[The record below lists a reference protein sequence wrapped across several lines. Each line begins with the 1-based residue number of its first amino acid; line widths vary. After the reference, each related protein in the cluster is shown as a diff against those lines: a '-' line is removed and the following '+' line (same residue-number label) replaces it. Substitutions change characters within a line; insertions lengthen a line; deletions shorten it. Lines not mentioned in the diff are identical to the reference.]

1 MAKIASAL
9 ILVVSAFLGTGLAQT
24 WQADNGNGTYS
35 NPLFFDEFSDPDMIR
50 VGADFYLTGTT
61 MHSMPGLPVLHSR
74 DLVNWTFVSYALD
87 RLDLG
92 PAYHLENGQNIYG
105 QGIWAPCFRYHNGT
119 FYIFSNVNRATT
131 QLFRAK
137 NPAGPWTRTPMK
149 RSFHDLSV
157 LFDDDG
163 KVWVVWGYQGIRLA
177 QLTDD
182 LTDIVPGSE
191 REIIPRSA
199 GMGEGLHLYKIKGK
213 YFLTSAWFMDVMRLP
228 TARADSLAGPWE
240 VNQNVSR
247 GEDFGLV
254 LSYRLDAAQRSDPAP
269 PFKISAPDPSAQ
281 GRLAIHQGG
290 IIDTPTGGWWGFSMM
305 DANSIGRL
313 TALSPVT
320 WSDGWPYFGLL
331 GNLGRTPRIWVKPN
345 TGASEPPHA
354 PYRRDDDFSGSVL
367 QPVWQWNHIPVDGK
381 WSLTERPGFLRL
393 HALSAQNL
401 WTARNTLTQ
410 RAVGPRS
417 VPTVVME
424 TGGMK
429 PGDVAGLALFNRPF
443 AWLGVE
449 RDEQSLTLVQF
460 DEQTGQT
467 VRVPLKTHRV
477 WLRANCNYLDNTARF
492 SYSMDGRAFHDVGE
506 TLKMPYG
513 LVTFQGVRYSMFSYN
528 RNGAEGGFADFDSF
542 TLKEPNPRG
551 LTRPIPYGRQIV
563 LTPYDH
569 APNVQI
575 GISGNSLVINSK
587 EPAVFAIVDRNLGR
601 IALRS
606 KAGFVSIGPSGE
618 VSLRSGHPEQAE
630 TFQWIETFTGEIALM
645 SLATNRYL
653 RIDSEN
659 GRLLADSPGP
669 RPDAKDG
676 VRFDWKPAAGR

>member
-1 MAKIASAL
+1 
-9 ILVVSAFLGTGLAQT
+9 
-24 WQADNGNGTYS
+24 
-35 NPLFFDEFSDPDMIR
+35 
-50 VGADFYLTGTT
+50 
-61 MHSMPGLPVLHSR
+61 
-74 DLVNWTFVSYALD
+74 
-87 RLDLG
+87 
-92 PAYHLENGQNIYG
+92 
-105 QGIWAPCFRYHNGT
+105 
-119 FYIFSNVNRATT
+119 
-131 QLFRAK
+131 
-137 NPAGPWTRTPMK
+137 
-149 RSFHDLSV
+149 
-157 LFDDDG
+157 
-163 KVWVVWGYQGIRLA
+163 
-177 QLTDD
+177 
-182 LTDIVPGSE
+182 
-191 REIIPRSA
+191 
-199 GMGEGLHLYKIKGK
+199 
-213 YFLTSAWFMDVMRLP
+213 
-228 TARADSLAGPWE
+228 
-240 VNQNVSR
+240 
-247 GEDFGLV
+247 
-254 LSYRLDAAQRSDPAP
+254 
-269 PFKISAPDPSAQ
+269 
-281 GRLAIHQGG
+281 
-290 IIDTPTGGWWGFSMM
+290 
-305 DANSIGRL
+305 
-313 TALSPVT
+313 
-320 WSDGWPYFGLL
+320 
-331 GNLGRTPRIWVKPN
+331 
-345 TGASEPPHA
+345 
-354 PYRRDDDFSGSVL
+354 
-367 QPVWQWNHIPVDGK
+367 
-381 WSLTERPGFLRL
+381 
-393 HALSAQNL
+393 
-401 WTARNTLTQ
+401 
-410 RAVGPRS
+410 
-417 VPTVVME
+417 ME

-563 LTPYDH
+563 LMPYDH

-630 TFQWIETFTGEIALM
+630 TFQWIETFTGEITLM